1 MTRQACTAALID
13 LDGTLIGRDEK
24 VSPRVAQAV
33 SKLAAVM
40 PVSISSGREPVDVLR
55 FAAQFG
61 LHAPQVSDNGAV
73 ILDPSTGNT
82 LHTFP
87 MPVRQAE
94 EVVRHLDARRIPFIA
109 THDQGTFKAL
119 DEVPDWDLA
128 RVSALDLDH
137 AGADVIASAFVGD
150 PDMHVDRAWLPYNGL
165 WAVDFTRV
173 GVDKGSTAHKVAG
186 MLGVAIDRV
195 VAVGDSYND
204 ISMLRECGLAIAMG
218 DAPDEVMAVA
228 DRVVPSIDEDGLAV
242 AIEEIILPATVESSS
257 PSMGPLHNRH
267 SREGGNPEGRGR
279 RLDERRLK

>member
-1 MTRQACTAALID
+1 
-13 LDGTLIGRDEK
+13 
-24 VSPRVAQAV
+24 
-33 SKLAAVM
+33 M

-73 ILDPSTGNT
+73 VLDPATGKT

-87 MPVRQAE
+87 MPPRQAE
-94 EVVRHLDARRIPFIA
+94 RVVRHLDAHGIPFIA
-109 THDQGTFKAL
+109 THAQGTFKVL
-119 DEVPDWDLA
+119 REVPDWCLA
-128 RVSALDLDH
+128 RVSALDLDR
-137 AGADVIASAFVGD
+137 AGADVVAAVFDDDS
-150 PDMHVDRAWLPYNGL
+150 DMHVDRAWLPYNGL

-173 GVDKGSTAHKVAG
+173 GVDKGSTAHKVAE
-186 MLGVAIDRV
+186 MLGVDIDSI

-242 AIEEIILPATVESSS
+242 AIEEIILPATLGVSS
-257 PSMGPLHNRH
+257 PSMG
-267 SREGGNPEGRGR
+267 E
-279 RLDERRLK
+279 D